1 MGFLQNFEKTLA
13 DQCFQ
18 NEPPFC
24 SAACPFHLDINDLI
38 HKWRKGRFNAA
49 YRTFQNTVG
58 FPGIVAAL
66 CPHPCEKACLRCRS
80 EQPGD
85 GAVSLHLL
93 EQATLAYAKR
103 KKPNAYNMPLKDKK
117 IAVIGSGLSGL
128 ACTLFLCNK
137 KYQVTVF
144 EKEGR
149 IGGRLWEQLPSELF
163 LKDIENQFQFESYDL
178 RLNTEITS
186 LDELADFDAIYI
198 ATGRDGSSFGLSDH
212 PEGAFATDCDGVFWG
227 GELRGRS
234 PMEAL
239 SDGLAA
245 SHAVER
251 WLKTSLMNQPK
262 ESEGTKLCLGTDRL
276 REAPAVLP
284 ADGSAYTEKE
294 AAAEAERCE
303 LCACDACMK
312 SCDLMRLYEKTPRR
326 IYEEVYITIHP
337 GTLSRDGTWATRLI
351 TTCNQCGVCKQVCPQ
366 HIDIGEFFLQAHRA
380 MHDKGAMPWAFHD
393 YWLRDMEFSNGEASI
408 LVRGPQCGEQPK
420 YVFFPGCQMGAS
432 DPAYVTKS
440 FEWLQKKCPETALW
454 VHCCGAP
461 VEWAGDTARHA
472 QEISLIRE
480 QWEQLGRP
488 QFLFGCTTCRQMFA
502 RYLPEIEGIFLYE
515 KMAEWGV
522 KGEGASG
529 AEHICSV
536 FDPCSSREFPDLQES
551 IRTLAGQLQI
561 PLEPLEHEREEAR
574 CCSFGGHTAIAAGRY
589 SYEVARDRASEN
601 RNPYI
606 AYCVNC
612 RDTFASQKKPVYH
625 ILDLVFGLHG
635 TDRPAPTLTERW
647 ENRQNLR
654 DTLAEQYLGEQTERK
669 ETMNLYIEETLK
681 HQLSRE
687 MILESDMAEVIA
699 WCESTGRKVKNSSGH
714 FIGHKKIQNMTY
726 WAEYQPE
733 GDGYRLFTGYAHR
746 MCLEEENK

>member
-1 MGFLQNFEKTLA
+1 
-13 DQCFQ
+13 
-18 NEPPFC
+18 
-24 SAACPFHLDINDLI
+24 
-38 HKWRKGRFNAA
+38 
-49 YRTFQNTVG
+49 
-58 FPGIVAAL
+58 
-66 CPHPCEKACLRCRS
+66 
-80 EQPGD
+80 
-85 GAVSLHLL
+85 
-93 EQATLAYAKR
+93 
-103 KKPNAYNMPLKDKK
+103 
-117 IAVIGSGLSGL
+117 
-128 ACTLFLCNK
+128 
-137 KYQVTVF
+137 
-144 EKEGR
+144 
-149 IGGRLWEQLPSELF
+149 
-163 LKDIENQFQFESYDL
+163 
-178 RLNTEITS
+178 
-186 LDELADFDAIYI
+186 
-198 ATGRDGSSFGLSDH
+198 
-212 PEGAFATDCDGVFWG
+212 
-227 GELRGRS
+227 
-234 PMEAL
+234 
-239 SDGLAA
+239 
-245 SHAVER
+245 
-251 WLKTSLMNQPK
+251 
-262 ESEGTKLCLGTDRL
+262 
-276 REAPAVLP
+276 
-284 ADGSAYTEKE
+284 
-294 AAAEAERCE
+294 
-303 LCACDACMK
+303 
-312 SCDLMRLYEKTPRR
+312 
-326 IYEEVYITIHP
+326 
-337 GTLSRDGTWATRLI
+337 
-351 TTCNQCGVCKQVCPQ
+351 
-366 HIDIGEFFLQAHRA
+366 
-380 MHDKGAMPWAFHD
+380 MPWAFHD

-502 RYLPEIEGIFLYE
+502 RYLPEIEGVFLYE

-669 ETMNLYIEETLK
+669 ETMNLYMEETLK